1 MSRASP
7 FPRFRR
13 RLWSCRLL
21 CLLALL
27 PVCAIGAD
35 RSQERQAF
43 RRALQAIE
51 RGRDWKAEAAQLADY
66 PLLPVLQARE
76 LGRDLAKLSPD
87 DLKAFI
93 ANWPDALPAVEL
105 RRTWLLQRADKKQW
119 SDFLAVYVD
128 SGDRELRCH
137 ALNARL
143 ASGGTLNWQ
152 EDLDALWNED
162 RPLPGACEPAL
173 DWAAQNKLLDSSKL
187 WQRIDRGLA
196 AGKAAIV
203 DALAP
208 RLPAAERPA
217 AGHLAAALRDP
228 AAALKQAKSWPDD
241 ARHRRAAATALT
253 RQARRDS
260 SGADVNYAALAK
272 HFRWSAAER
281 GDIAAA
287 FALYRATE
295 FDADAL
301 KRLADLPTAAQTDAT
316 REWRARV
323 ALAASDWTAALQA
336 LDALSDKQKA
346 DEEWRYLR
354 ARVLGKLDRK
364 PEADALLAKLA
375 DEANFYGFLAAD
387 WTDRPYAICA
397 ANLAS
402 DRAAEQR
409 LLDAYG
415 LARAFE
421 WRALGEGREA
431 RREWDYTLG
440 RLSPEQRRL
449 AADLA
454 YREGWYDRAVFAL
467 SKGEELRYYEQR
479 FPLAREPQI
488 RRASHETGLDPAWTY
503 AIIRAESAWVEDAR
517 SAADAYGLMQLLPG
531 TAARVAKNAG
541 IAYSRAEDLYHGD
554 TNIALGTRY
563 LSQMAGRYN
572 GAPWLASAAYNAGPG
587 AVERWLGQRGQLEPD
602 FFIASIPYK
611 ETREYVA
618 RVLAFSVI
626 YDWRLNGKALAVAAR
641 LPRYGQDYAAP
652 DGDTPRKSV
661 VCPTVPAAATAQ
673 NAITA
678 PAASTPPPAATA
690 TASAPEG

>member
-1 MSRASP
+1 MLCFAAS
-7 FPRFRR
+7 
-13 RLWSCRLL
+13 
-21 CLLALL
+21 L
-27 PVCAIGAD
+27 PAVAAD
-35 RSQERQAF
+35 RAAERQAF
-43 RRALQAIE
+43 RRALDAIE
-51 RGRDWKAEAAQLADY
+51 RQRDWKAEAAQLVDY

-76 LGRDLAKLSPD
+76 LAAQLDKVKPETLQ
-87 DLKAFI
+87 AFVSQ
-93 ANWPDALPAVEL
+93 WPDALPAVEL
-105 RRTWLLQRADKKQW
+105 RKAWLLDRAAKKQW
-119 SDFLAVYVD
+119 TDFLAVYVEG
-128 SGDRELRCH
+128 SDRELRCH
-137 ALNARL
+137 ALDAKL
-143 ASGGTLNWQ
+143 AGGGTINWQ
-152 EDLDALWNED
+152 EDLEALWNED
-162 RPLPGACEPAL
+162 RPLPGSCEPVL
-173 DWAAQNKLLDSSKL
+173 DWAQQNKLLDTAKL
-187 WQRIDRGLA
+187 WQRIDRGVTI
-196 AGKAAIV
+196 GKAAIV

-208 RLPAAERPA
+208 RLPAGEKA
-217 AGHLAAALRDP
+217 AANRLGAALRDP

-241 ARHRRAAATALT
+241 ARSRRAAVIALT

-260 SGADVNYAALAK
+260 AGAEANQTALAK
-272 HFRWSAAER
+272 HFRWTAAER
-281 GDIAAA
+281 GEIAAA

-301 KRLADLPTAAQTDAT
+301 KRLADLPVAAQTDAT
-316 REWRARV
+316 REWRVRV

-336 LDALSDKQKA
+336 LDALGDEQKKS
-346 DEEWRYLR
+346 EEWRYLR
-354 ARVLGKLDRK
+354 ARVLRKLDRAA
-364 PEADALLAKLA
+364 EADPLLATLA
-375 DEANFYGFLAAD
+375 GEANFYGFLAAD
-387 WTDRPYAICA
+387 WTDKPYAICA
-397 ANLAS
+397 MNLAA

-409 LLDAYG
+409 LLGDYG

-440 RLSPEQRRL
+440 RLAPEQRRL

-467 SKGEELRYYEQR
+467 NKGEELRYYEQR

-488 RRASHETGLDPAWTY
+488 RRASHDTGLDPAWTY

-517 SAADAYGLMQLLPG
+517 SSADAYGLMQLLPS
-531 TAARVAKNAG
+531 TAARVAKGAG

-563 LSQMAGRYN
+563 LSQMADRYN

-652 DGDTPRKSV
+652 GRDAPRKAI
-661 VCPTVPAAATAQ
+661 VCPTATAAKAADTAQ
-673 NAITA
+673 TA
-678 PAASTPPPAATA
+678 PAPAAPGA
-690 TASAPEG
+690 

>member
-1 MSRASP
+1 MYRASP
-7 FPRFRR
+7 SPRFRR
-13 RLWSCRLL
+13 RLWSCFLL
-21 CLLALL
+21 CLAVAL
-27 PVCAIGAD
+27 PAAAAD
-35 RSQERQAF
+35 RAAERQAF
-43 RRALQAIE
+43 RRALDAIE
-51 RGRDWKAEAAQLADY
+51 RERDWKAEAAQLVDY

-76 LGRDLAKLSPD
+76 LARQLDKLKPDVLQAFLAQ
-87 DLKAFI
+87 
-93 ANWPDALPAVEL
+93 WPDALPAVEL
-105 RRTWLLQRADKKQW
+105 RKAWLLDRAAKKQW
-119 SDFLAVYVD
+119 VDFLAVYVE
-128 SGDRELRCH
+128 SPDRELRCH
-137 ALNARL
+137 ALEAKL
-143 ASGGTLNWQ
+143 AGGGTINWQ
-152 EDLDALWNED
+152 EDLEALWNED
-162 RPLPGACEPAL
+162 RPLPGSCEPVL
-173 DWAAQNKLLDSSKL
+173 DWAAQNKLLDTNKI
-187 WQRIDRGLA
+187 WQRIERGVI
-196 AGKAAIV
+196 AGKVAMV

-208 RLPAAERPA
+208 RLPTAERPA
-217 AGHLAAALRDP
+217 ANRLAAALRDP
-228 AAALKQAKSWPDD
+228 PAALKQAKSWPDD
-241 ARHRRAAATALT
+241 ARHRRAAVIALT

-260 SGADVNYAALAK
+260 SGAEANFVALAK

-281 GDIAAA
+281 GDVAAA

-301 KRLADLPTAAQTDAT
+301 KRLADVPTSSQTDAT
-316 REWRARV
+316 REWRVRV
-323 ALAASDWTAALQA
+323 ALAASDWTSALQA
-336 LDALSDKQKA
+336 LDALGEQQKK

-354 ARVLGKLDRK
+354 ARVLRKLDRAG
-364 PEADALLAKLA
+364 EADPLLATLA
-375 DEANFYGFLAAD
+375 GEANFYGFLAAD

-397 ANLAS
+397 TNLAS

-409 LLDAYG
+409 LLDDYG

-431 RREWDYTLG
+431 RREWDYILG
-440 RLSPEQRRL
+440 RLAPEQRRL

-467 SKGEELRYYEQR
+467 NKGEELRFYEQR

-488 RRASHETGLDPAWTY
+488 RRASHDTGLDPAWTY

-517 SAADAYGLMQLLPG
+517 SSADAYGLMQLLPA
-531 TAARVAKNAG
+531 TAARVAKGAG

-626 YDWRLNGKALAVAAR
+626 YDWRMNGKALAVAAR
-641 LPRYGQDYAAP
+641 LPRYGQNYAAP
-652 DGDTPRKSV
+652 DRDTPRKAV
-661 VCPTVPAAATAQ
+661 VCPTPVAGTAQSAPAAASP
-673 NAITA
+673 A
-678 PAASTPPPAATA
+678 PGA
-690 TASAPEG
+690 

>member
-7 FPRFRR
+7 YPLFRR
-13 RLWSCRLL
+13 RLWSCWLL
-21 CLLALL
+21 CFAAVL
-27 PVCAIGAD
+27 PAAAAD
-35 RSQERQAF
+35 RAAERQSF
-43 RRALQAIE
+43 RRALDAIE
-51 RGRDWKAEAAQLADY
+51 RDRDWKAEAAQLADY

-76 LGRDLAKLSPD
+76 LAKQLDKIKPET
-87 DLKAFI
+87 LQAFV
-93 ANWPDALPAVEL
+93 AQWPDALPAVEL
-105 RRTWLLQRADKKQW
+105 RKAWLLDRAARKQW
-119 SDFLAVYVD
+119 VDFLAVPVD
-128 SGDRELRCH
+128 GPDRELRCH
-137 ALNARL
+137 ALDAKL
-143 ASGGTLNWQ
+143 AGGGTINWL
-152 EDLDALWNED
+152 EDLEALWNED
-162 RPLPGACEPAL
+162 RPLPGACDPAL
-173 DWAAQNKLLDSSKL
+173 DWAAQNQLLDTAKL
-187 WQRIDRGLA
+187 WQRIDRGVS
-196 AGKAAIV
+196 AGKVAMI
-203 DALAP
+203 DALVP

-217 AGHLAAALRDP
+217 ANRLAAALRDP
-228 AAALKQAKSWPDD
+228 PAALKQAKTWPDD
-241 ARHRRAAATALT
+241 QRHRRAAVIALT

-260 SGADVNYAALAK
+260 SGAEANYAALGK
-272 HFRWSAAER
+272 HFRWSATER
-281 GDIAAA
+281 GDVAAA

-301 KRLADLPTAAQTDAT
+301 KRLADLPTSAQTDAT
-316 REWRARV
+316 REWRVRV

-336 LDALSDKQKA
+336 LDALSEQQKK

-354 ARVLGKLDRK
+354 ARVLRKLDRGG
-364 PEADALLAKLA
+364 EADPLLAALA
-375 DEANFYGFLAAD
+375 GEANFYGFLAAD

-397 ANLAS
+397 TNLAS
-402 DRAAEQR
+402 DRVAEQR
-409 LLDAYG
+409 LLDDYG

-440 RLSPEQRRL
+440 RLAPEQRRL

-467 SKGEELRYYEQR
+467 NKGEELRYYEQR

-488 RRASHETGLDPAWTY
+488 RRASHDTGLDPAWTY

-517 SAADAYGLMQLLPG
+517 SSADAYGLMQLLPA
-531 TAARVAKNAG
+531 TAARVAKGAG

-626 YDWRLNGKALAVAAR
+626 YDWHMNGKALAVAAR

-652 DGDTPRKSV
+652 NRDTPRKTV
-661 VCPTVPAAATAQ
+661 VCPTPVADTAR
-673 NAITA
+673 TA
-678 PAASTPPPAATA
+678 PAAAPAP
-690 TASAPEG
+690 APGA